1 MLLLVLKSMD
11 FFVKQHT
18 SLECEQICNVGQE
31 ECIEILFSEN
41 PNVLNGISRNEEI
54 KFHLSTLVINC

>member
-1 MLLLVLKSMD
+1 MD

-41 PNVLNGISRNEEI
+41 PKVLNGISRNEEI